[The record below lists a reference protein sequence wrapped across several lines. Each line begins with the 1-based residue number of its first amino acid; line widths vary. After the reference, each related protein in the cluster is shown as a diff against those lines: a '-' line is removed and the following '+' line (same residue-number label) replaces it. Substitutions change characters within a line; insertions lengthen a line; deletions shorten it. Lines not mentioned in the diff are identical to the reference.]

1 MATVI
6 IIFGCARD
14 AYILNPSS
22 RFLKKCKATL
32 LRMDFVRDLYE
43 SFVLGMIIFQKNDNI
58 LMIIFS
64 FIHHSLISLTSH
76 HLSQSNSLTHN
87 NIAYDDNTIR

>member
-58 LMIIFS
+58 LIIIFS
-64 FIHHSLISLTSH
+64 FIHHHSFIH
-76 HLSQSNSLTHN
+76 SNTLTHI